1 MQESQDYQEKIISV
15 QGIQV
20 HYKIAGEGPALLIL
34 HGWGGSSDS
43 WTEIQGNLSK
53 QGFQVIVPDLPG
65 FGMSTPPLNVWGIE
79 EYKEFVLKLVEKIGL
94 KKFSLA
100 GHSFGGQI
108 AILFAVDYPEKVENL
123 ILLASAGVRKEPGR
137 KVKIV
142 GFIAKI
148 LNLFL
153 ILIPT
158 KSGKDLVKKTCYRLI
173 GWRDYARARGIMR
186 EVLTKVIRED
196 LTSVFS
202 KIKAP
207 TLIIWG
213 EKDKVTPLDDAL
225 LMKEHIKNSSLTILP
240 DAGHCLR
247 TEASEKLLE
256 LIPRFLKK

>member
-1 MQESQDYQEKIISV
+1 MREEILNIEGLNVS
-15 QGIQV
+15 
-20 HYKIAGEGPALLIL
+20 YKSAGDGPALLIL
-34 HGWGGSSDS
+34 HGWGSSSDS
-43 WTEIQGNLSK
+43 WAEIQDNLSK
-53 QGFQVIVPDLPG
+53 QEFQVIVPDLPG
-65 FGMSTPPLNVWGIE
+65 FGLSTPPLNVWGVL
-79 EYKEFVLKLVEKIGL
+79 EYKEFILKLVEKIGL

-108 AILFAVDYPEKVENL
+108 AILFAADYPEKIENL

-142 GFIAKI
+142 GFAAKI

-173 GWRDYARARGIMR
+173 GWRDYAKARGIMR
-186 EVLTKVIRED
+186 EVLAKVIRED
-196 LTSVFS
+196 LTSVFL

-213 EKDKVTPLDDAL
+213 EKDKITPLEDAL
-225 LMKEHIKNSSLTILP
+225 LMKDHIKNSSLSILP
-240 DAGHCLR
+240 DAGHRLR
-247 TEASEKLLE
+247 TEAPEKLLE
-256 LIPRFLKK
+256 LIPRFLRK